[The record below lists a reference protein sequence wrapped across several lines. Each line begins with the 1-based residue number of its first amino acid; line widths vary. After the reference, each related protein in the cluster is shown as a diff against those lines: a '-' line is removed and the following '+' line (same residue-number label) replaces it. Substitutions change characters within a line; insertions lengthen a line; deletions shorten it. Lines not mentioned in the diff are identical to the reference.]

1 MRIVSSRKKCA
12 VLAHQLDIGFLYFQ
26 EMKSSLILFSFLLF
40 GLSSYSQVNYVRD
53 TNQNQLF
60 SIRVELFKDQVISYN
75 DFQNARVVD
84 KFGVFIDSLTSNGQ
98 ISYGRGTD
106 STYYY
111 SARTENSLSRYN
123 SATGMWTKFD
133 SLYAMKPVVHQ
144 GTEFFIERVTDTSSN
159 FSWRLCSIV
168 QDSIIKGS
176 LNPIGQFAP
185 DSWQRQISFRDNYRT
200 GGLFSNGNK
209 LYVSLVDSN
218 ANGSDVFIGQ
228 VISLNQIDSIIQLPL
243 PSNITGPVLETTLII
258 VDSII
263 VYTIKEGFFSSL
275 NHNFRKTASINLK
288 NGNYNEKGFHPHHV
302 TKAYGSRYY
311 IDNYRSSFYTGNQMA
326 DSIVNLKDLDPALGG
341 INEYFIFGADHK
353 DRLYF
358 APINNRLEIWRYD
371 GIQAEQ
377 YFYDSLAS
385 INQVNVAYGASAF
398 NDTLFAFQLNMS
410 GDQQIHLLK
419 TDTLE
424 SSMIDLNDSITSMKP
439 WYQPLMQIDPMENR
453 LVFVARGS
461 QQGSPGIL
469 YEAKIPEFTN
479 QSIGSSHE
487 HISQVNIFPN
497 PTQAVL
503 NIKAESR
510 LESVEIMDI
519 QGQLVAYKE
528 KLNSHLIRLDLSALT
543 KGTYLVKVNTVS
555 GNRIEKIIL
564 H

>member
-1 MRIVSSRKKCA
+1 MEKMCCFSTPIRYR
-12 VLAHQLDIGFLYFQ
+12 FLYFE
-26 EMKSSLILFSFLLF
+26 EMKSSLILFGFLLF

-53 TNQNQLF
+53 TNQNQIYSTRVDLF
-60 SIRVELFKDQVISYN
+60 QDQVISYN
-75 DFQNARVVD
+75 DLQNARVVD

-123 SATGMWTKFD
+123 KTTGKWTRFD
-133 SLYAMKPVVHQ
+133 SLYAMKPVVHK

-168 QDSIIKGS
+168 QDSIIKGG

-258 VDSII
+258 GDSII
-263 VYTIKEGFFSSL
+263 VYQIKEGFFSSL

-288 NGNYNEKGFHPHHV
+288 NGSYNEKGFHPHHV

-385 INQVNVAYGASAF
+385 INQVNVAYGASSF

-424 SSMIDLNDSITSMKP
+424 STMIDLNDSITSMKP
-439 WYQPLMQIDPMENR
+439 WYQPLMEIDPLENR

-461 QQGSPGIL
+461 QQGSPGIV

-479 QSIGSSHE
+479 PSIGSNQE
-487 HISQVNIFPN
+487 HISQVKIFPN

-503 NIKAESR
+503 NISAESK

-519 QGQLVAYKE
+519 QGQSVAYKE
-528 KLNSHLIRLDLSALT
+528 KLNSHLIGLDLSALT

-564 H
+564 Q